1 MKIYFCG
8 SMTFDHSKAFDYQK
22 MIEKLEDYGE
32 VLNKF
37 VGNNEV
43 KEFEPAYVFKR
54 DTSNLDNADL
64 LVADV
69 TVVSTGVGFEI
80 GYFTTKN
87 KPMLILYDETR
98 PVPSASVRGILN
110 SQVDTYKNI
119 NEALLKIDEFMKN
132 AK

>member
-8 SMTFDHSKAFDYQK
+8 SMTFDHSKASDYQK
-22 MIEKLEDYGE
+22 MIEKLESYGE

-37 VGNNEV
+37 VGNDKV
-43 KEFEPAYVFKR
+43 KEFEPSYVFKR
-54 DTSNLDNADL
+54 DTSNLDISDL

-87 KPMLILYDETR
+87 KPMLILYDKTK
-98 PVPSASVRGILN
+98 PVPSASVRGIVN
-110 SQVDTYKNI
+110 SCVDNYSNI
-119 NEALLKIDEFMKN
+119 DEALLKIDEFMKN